1 MSLLRCVWACR
12 SEQIICD
19 KLSQFSGASVP
30 YFCLAISAILMLL
43 SYLLIKVWFIVH
55 VAKLLLYLYVVV
67 EAVCGFCV
75 GIWSLWL
82 LVRTLAD

>member
-1 MSLLRCVWACR
+1 
-12 SEQIICD
+12 
-19 KLSQFSGASVP
+19 
-30 YFCLAISAILMLL
+30 MLL